1 MSGIATRQMTVLDTF
16 KAHAIP
22 KTNPQAAALTVAEIA
37 SITGLTRRAAQ
48 AGAAGLMRRGLL
60 IRLQT
65 GLYAI
70 AEKALAETQ
79 TTEKHAQRSRT
90 LARETFARETFVRK
104 PLVGETSP
112 TSPAQASH
120 ERSTE
125 SPHTCSEQGNS
136 PSDLCLRS
144 GPQRSFT
151 GIRRVKQPTMKDR
164 YWQVMRIKP
173 VFTLAD
179 LMMVS
184 GPEGRDKRAYANAMR
199 FTNHLLR
206 AGLVRRLSHRTPGH
220 SPTSNGYCRYQL
232 LWKTRGQKPLSSDR
246 PELPSMIQ
254 TARNISLSNGPETG
268 ERHLS
273 DSACDLINGSGN
285 SILYPKVRF

>member
-16 KAHAIP
+16 KAQAIP
-22 KTNPQAAALTVAEIA
+22 KTNPEAAALTVAEIA

-65 GLYAI
+65 GLYAM

-90 LARETFARETFVRK
+90 LARKTFAKKTFARETFVR
-104 PLVGETSP
+104 ETSP

-125 SPHTCSEQGNS
+125 NPHTCSEQGSGNS

-184 GPEGRDKRAYANAMR
+184 GPDGGDKKAYANAMR
-199 FTNHLLR
+199 FTNHLLQ

-232 LWKTRGQKPLSSDR
+232 LEDP
-246 PELPSMIQ
+246 
-254 TARNISLSNGPETG
+254 GPEAPVIRQARAT
-268 ERHLS
+268 LY
-273 DSACDLINGSGN
+273 DPN
-285 SILYPKVRF
+285 SQKHIPLKRS